1 MRSIGPESFVLQS
14 SDDGFSWTDVDR
26 VHQDAATGDKLAE
39 LIAIGFGYTKNAHD
53 RIERAGPVFK
63 ARYVRLYLPNGKPL
77 SVTEFVLSC
86 TQGEPAEGEE
96 SNLKLRW

>member
-53 RIERAGPVFK
+53 RIERAVPVFK
-63 ARYVRLYLPNGKPL
+63 ARYVRLYLPNGKPF
-77 SVTEFVLSC
+77 SINEFELYY
-86 TQGEPAEGEE
+86 TQGKPVEDE
-96 SNLKLRW
+96 SRNLNLR